1 MCLKTKNSK
10 KVREFFDYFNVMKIL
25 KNKKA
30 LYNYKDD
37 SSSLSIVK
45 IINQE
50 LVPIKRL
57 ICLINML

>member
-1 MCLKTKNSK
+1 M
-10 KVREFFDYFNVMKIL
+10 REFFGNFNVMKIL

-50 LVPIKRL
+50 LVPIK
-57 ICLINML
+57 